1 MVGSDVGAMTQQ
13 AVDPGRMTFAE
24 AAALDPDREGGELEA
39 GRWVPATRS
48 TWRHGEVMANIV
60 VVLKA
65 YAREHA
71 GWRVAAGDPG
81 AKLQHDPDVLPG
93 PDVGVIRAERR
104 PTGRGEAGWLE
115 GAPEVAVEIAGDG
128 QAMSSLLKKAME
140 YLAAGSKMVWVLEP
154 AAEMVTVVT
163 PPNQVRVLDA
173 EEALDGGEALPGFRC
188 EVRALF
194 E

>member
-1 MVGSDVGAMTQQ
+1 
-13 AVDPGRMTFAE
+13 MTFAE
-24 AAALDPDREGGELEA
+24 AAALDPDREAGELEA
-39 GRWVPATRS
+39 GRWVPVTRS
-48 TWRHGEVMANIV
+48 TWRHGEVM
-60 VVLKA
+60 LKVGMILA
-65 YAREHA
+65 EYARAHG
-71 GWRVAAGDPG
+71 GWSVAVGDPG
-81 AKLQHDPDVLPG
+81 AKLRHDPDVLRG

-140 YLAAGSKMVWVLEP
+140 YLAAGSTLVWVLEP

-173 EEALDGGEALPGFRC
+173 DDVLDGGEALPGFRC
-188 EVRALF
+188 AVKALF

>member
-1 MVGSDVGAMTQQ
+1 
-13 AVDPGRMTFAE
+13 MTFAE
-24 AAALDPDREGGELEA
+24 AARLDPDREAGELEA
-39 GRWVPATRS
+39 GRLVPVTRS

-81 AKLQHDPDVLPG
+81 AKLRHDPDVLRG

-163 PPNQVRVLDA
+163 PPNQVRVLGED
-173 EEALDGGEALPGFRC
+173 EVLEGGEALPGFRC
-188 EVRALF
+188 EVKALF